1 MSDIREF
8 KLILLG
14 DASVGKSSI
23 IHRYI
28 MSKFKE
34 YPESTL
40 GTAFFCKVVFIG
52 EDTYKL
58 NVSINDY
65 RYGILREKRS
75 SEH

>member
-1 MSDIREF
+1 MSEVKQF

-40 GTAFFCKVVFIG
+40 GTAYFCKVIFRG
-52 EDTYKL
+52 DDTIKL
-58 NVSINDY
+58 NVIVDY
-65 RYGILREKRS
+65 LDLGHVWRREI
-75 SEH
+75 

>member
-1 MSDIREF
+1 MSGI
-8 KLILLG
+8 KQYKVILLG

-34 YPESTL
+34 YPEATL

-52 EDTYKL
+52 EETYKL
-58 NVSINDY
+58 NVSIPNPDLGY
-65 RYGILREKRS
+65 FRRRKV
-75 SEH
+75 

>member
-34 YPESTL
+34 YPVSTL

-65 RYGILREKRS
+65 RYGILQEKRS